1 MFSATPIFKKFDCPQ
16 PCGLAFSTRTRSSI
30 DRALAHMVPGAQENA
45 ASVMDEITTLV
56 SLPPDL
62 IAPR

>member
-1 MFSATPIFKKFDCPQ
+1 
-16 PCGLAFSTRTRSSI
+16 
-30 DRALAHMVPGAQENA
+30 MVPGAQENA

-62 IAPR
+62 IAPIDFIAPELHHESDVGINLSKKFIPL